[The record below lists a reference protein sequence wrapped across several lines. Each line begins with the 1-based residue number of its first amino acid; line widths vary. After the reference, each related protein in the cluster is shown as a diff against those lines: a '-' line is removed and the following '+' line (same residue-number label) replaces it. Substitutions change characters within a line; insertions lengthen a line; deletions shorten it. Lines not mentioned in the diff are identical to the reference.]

1 MTVQLRA
8 LNQEVCMFAL
18 VDWFHA
24 AFNRCNGEQTST
36 CAEPMTF
43 IAHAYNALVAI
54 TQNQF
59 DTPPPLHCFDADL
72 QNPADLKLLP
82 LEVPTIDSHIK
93 QLLRG
98 EVGAP

>member
-1 MTVQLRA
+1 MLI
-8 LNQEVCMFAL
+8 QEVRMCISA
-18 VDWFHA
+18 DWFHA
-24 AFNRCNGEQTST
+24 AFNRCNGKQTT
-36 CAEPMTF
+36 ACAEPMTL
-43 IAHAYNALVAI
+43 IAHTCNVLVAI

-98 EVGAP
+98 KVGVL